1 MDDSCTSSELSIIP
15 IPETTEDFELTKV
28 EDVSEQPQSLI
39 VYNPNVQGNQHQK
52 KQLQSKQGQ
61 IVSRKVKIVDKNYKT
76 SEERGKIELRKK
88 VDNQSMVNKDE
99 KVKKSNVGSFL
110 DGQKFIYRLC
120 CASTTRHPSPSATK
134 KFLNASRDET
144 MFK

>member
-61 IVSRKVKIVDKNYKT
+61 IISRKVKIVDKNYKT

-88 VDNQSMVNKDE
+88 VDNQSMEN
-99 KVKKSNVGSFL
+99 
-110 DGQKFIYRLC
+110 QFI
-120 CASTTRHPSPSATK
+120 
-134 KFLNASRDET
+134 D
-144 MFK
+144 